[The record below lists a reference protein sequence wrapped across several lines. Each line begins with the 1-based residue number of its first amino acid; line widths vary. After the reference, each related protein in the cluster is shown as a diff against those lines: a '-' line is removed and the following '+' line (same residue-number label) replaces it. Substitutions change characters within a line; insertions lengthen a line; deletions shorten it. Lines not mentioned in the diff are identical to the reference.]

1 MNKLTKA
8 FGIGA
13 LSLASLIS
21 GCKKEKVEVD
31 YFYSDNFDDIGKFME
46 ENHGGLKSLGQG
58 IDVWTKTMGPF
69 GDIIYTKSPGE
80 DIYVKGKDGCVFYLS
95 SDDKAKF
102 DGFSWHKYKTPNQQ

>member
-1 MNKLTKA
+1 
-8 FGIGA
+8 
-13 LSLASLIS
+13 
-21 GCKKEKVEVD
+21 
-31 YFYSDNFDDIGKFME
+31 
-46 ENHGGLKSLGQG
+46 
-58 IDVWTKTMGPF
+58 MGPF